1 MNAIT
6 TVEQYLA
13 ASRNDPRLR
22 RTTLHYIADMI
33 DYFGKERVFEGIYGM
48 DRQISDIIA
57 FFKGYAMSMERR
69 LLLLVG
75 PQGSGKSMTV
85 DKLKRWLEEYS
96 HKPDGALYAVDGCP
110 FHQHPFDVIPPADR
124 EAEGVWWHE
133 EAVPCPVCERIIARS
148 GGWRQ
153 VPVRQIFISARDKI
167 GVAKHTPTDLR
178 REDITNFVGNINFA
192 MLKERGS
199 TYDPE
204 AYDFEGKVIWAN
216 RGILDW
222 TEVFKSRRQLLSLL
236 LELIQSKRIDLA
248 NFPTVHVDAVVI
260 GHTNYPE
267 YNVFLAEDIME
278 PLRGRIH
285 KVDFPYNVD
294 VQGEMQIYRGLVERA
309 NRVRGEAKHVPQDVY
324 ELAATYAVRTRQE
337 SQGLRGL
344 SPRFFED
351 AFSLAYTRAGRCI
364 DLEVITEAIEETF
377 AHQSIKDLNQKD
389 LLKLFEET
397 KVEFVNKKVDVIVEE
412 IVPAHFYDYAQNLYL
427 NYLDAAARSV
437 LGEALSDGEKEL
449 LDDVEGILVQKRQIS
464 RQGRVAFENVLLE
477 RRDELRRMSYK
488 DNEHLRGAMNEI
500 VFNKIKNCLR
510 LYEKTEEMDQK
521 SRDLLDVL
529 QRSAI
534 EEHGYCPSCAPS
546 LFKIIGGASRA
557 RRGGVP

>member
-1 MNAIT
+1 MNNIIS
-6 TVEQYLA
+6 TVGTYVTE
-13 ASRNDPRLR
+13 SRRDPRLA

-33 DYFGKERVFEGIYGM
+33 DYFGKTKVFEGIYGM
-48 DRQISDIIA
+48 DRQLDDIIA

-85 DKLKRWLEEYS
+85 DKIKRRLEDYS
-96 HKPDGALYAVDGCP
+96 RKPDGAVYAVEGCP
-110 FHQHPFDVIPPADR
+110 FHQHPFDLIPPEER
-124 EAEGVWWHE
+124 EREGLYWHE
-133 EAVPCPVCERIIARS
+133 EAVPCPVCERTLAAR
-148 GGWRQ
+148 GDWRA
-153 VPVRQIFISARDKI
+153 VPVRQITISARDKI

-199 TYDPE
+199 TYDPD

-248 NFPTVHVDAVVI
+248 NFPTVHVDEVVI

-267 YNVFLAEDIME
+267 YNVFLSEDIME

-294 VQGEMQIYRGLVERA
+294 VAGEMRIYRSLFERA
-309 NRVRGEAKHVPQDVY
+309 NQVRGEAKHIPQDVF
-324 ELAATYAVRTRQE
+324 ELAATYAIRTRQE

-351 AFSLAYTRAGRCI
+351 GFSLAYTRAGQCL
-364 DLEVITEAIEETF
+364 DLEVMTDAIERTF
-377 AHQSIKDLNQKD
+377 EHQSIKDLNQKD

-397 KVEFVNKKVDVIVEE
+397 KVDFVNKKVDQIVED
-412 IVPAHFYDYAQNLYL
+412 IVPTHFYDYAQNLYL
-427 NYLDAAARSV
+427 NYLDAAARNV
-437 LGEALSDGEKEL
+437 LGEALADNEKEL
-449 LDDVEGILVQKRQIS
+449 IDEVEGALVQKRQIS
-464 RQGRVAFENVLLE
+464 RQGRVAFENVLVE
-477 RRDELRRMSYK
+477 RRDELRRMSYR
-488 DNEHLRGAMNEI
+488 DHEHLRGAINEL

-510 LYEKTEEMDQK
+510 LYEKTEEMDAK
-521 SRDLLDVL
+521 SRELLDVL
-529 QRSAI
+529 QRSAV
-534 EEHGYCPSCAPS
+534 EEHGYCQHCARA
-546 LFKIIGGASRA
+546 LFKIIGRSF
-557 RRGGVP
+557 